1 MIIGLT
7 GRNAS
12 GKGEVAEF
20 LRTQGYIF
28 YSLSDVIRDEIRK
41 KGEDVTRE
49 RLIETGRKL
58 RLTKGTGYLARMILK
73 KLEVGQNYVVDSFR
87 NPVEVEVF
95 RTMAG
100 FRLLAVKAAA
110 EVRFERIRSRGR
122 EADPHTLEEFN
133 SLEGAEAE
141 NKRDEGQR
149 LLATEALADFVIEN
163 NGGLDELR
171 QAVGHLV
178 EKLSMGSPRPSWDHY
193 FMDIAKVVAT
203 RSNCCRRQ
211 VAAVIVKDKRI
222 ISTGYNG
229 TPRGIKN
236 CNEGGCPRCNNLVES
251 GTRLDECLCSH
262 AEENSITQAAYH
274 GVSVKGG
281 TIYSTFA
288 PCLMCTK
295 MIINSGISE
304 VVYNLGYPL
313 NEVSLNL
320 LQEAGVI
327 CRSLKKKKR

>member
-7 GRNAS
+7 GRNAA

-20 LRTQGYIF
+20 LKAQGFIY
-28 YSLSDVIRDEIRK
+28 YSLSDVIRDEIKARG
-41 KGEDVTRE
+41 GEVTRE
-49 RLIETGRKL
+49 KLIETGRRL
-58 RLTKGTGYLARMILK
+58 RLTRGTGYLARVILG
-73 KLEVGQNYVVDSFR
+73 KLEVGQNYVIDSIR

-95 RTMAG
+95 RTHPK
-100 FRLLAVKAAA
+100 FSLLAVTASA
-110 EVRFERIRSRGR
+110 EIRFERICSRGR
-122 EADPHTLEEFN
+122 EADPQTLKEFNALEE
-133 SLEGAEAE
+133 AEAS
-141 NKRDEGQR
+141 NSRDEGQK
-149 LLATEALADFVIEN
+149 LLETEALADYTIEN
-163 NGGLDELR
+163 NEGIDALQKSAGTLVQELSL
-171 QAVGHLV
+171 QNN
-178 EKLSMGSPRPSWDHY
+178 RPSWDQY

-229 TPRGIKN
+229 TPRGTKN

-262 AEENSITQAAYH
+262 GEENAITQAAYH

-281 TIYSTFA
+281 TLYSTFS

-295 MIINSGISE
+295 MIINSGIQE
-304 VVYNLGYPL
+304 VVYNMDYPL
-313 NEVSLNL
+313 NDAARNL
-320 LQEAGVI
+320 LKEAGVI
-327 CRSLKKKKR
+327 SRPLNEK